1 MNIPTALPTLVTIP
15 TETLETIL
23 PYLNQGDLYHC
34 VLTCREWNRT
44 LIPYLWRTLSV
55 CSSARASR
63 FGEDALRALKMN
75 GSLIRELHLGHRLLY
90 ERCLPWEP
98 VDSNLW
104 VGEALINK
112 RGSLVNLTRLHT
124 LELKSF
130 HHFVYGFFHARVT
143 ALVRQ
148 NPSIQCFKI
157 SRKMDASALMQLVI
171 QYMPNLEDLEIDT
184 VFRGDVKELLEN
196 LPEKVRTVKLRTV
209 EHLTSPATS
218 GPDDTKA
225 MARKVRSHHA
235 LESLTLSGLLSGREE
250 DVLVKFLESC
260 SPKLKIFDGMGCFW
274 CTGNKAVAK
283 ALSSI
288 GFVWTVLR
296 WNEHPYNIA
305 DEDVAKVI
313 ANKSWTVIEVFAKKL
328 RYMAVQALVENCDN
342 LTVLNVM
349 EHGYTAFTGA
359 HMQTI
364 LSRAKNLKSLQ
375 VHWLRGTLKISTE
388 DILMSE
394 WATTSLEH
402 IDFKIDVP
410 RVHGQIADKDDLAE
424 EIQSSRDIQRQLLRR
439 LGQQK
444 NLKRLMI
451 GGKITGTRSRHLKH
465 QRNCLEFTLEAG
477 LDELKDLKKLELL
490 DIHHMDHRAGV
501 PELEWMVKNWPR
513 LSHIRGILDCLY
525 PPGDKVQVWMETRR
539 PSWR

>member
-1 MNIPTALPTLVTIP
+1 MIVSTPPPTLVTIP

-23 PYLNQGDLYHC
+23 QYLSQSDLCQC
-34 VLTCREWNRT
+34 VLICREWNRT
-44 LIPYLWRTLSV
+44 LIPYLWSTFSV
-55 CSSARASR
+55 CSLEQARR
-63 FGEDALRALKMN
+63 FGDEALRALKMN
-75 GSLIRELHLGHRLLY
+75 ASLVRELHLGHRLLY
-90 ERCLPWEP
+90 ERCLPWETIH
-98 VDSNLW
+98 SNL
-104 VGEALINK
+104 GEGEDLVSK
-112 RGSLVNLTRLHT
+112 RDSLVNLTRLHT
-124 LELKSF
+124 LELRNIDYPVNRF
-130 HHFVYGFFHARVT
+130 DARIT

-157 SRKMDASALMQLVI
+157 STQMDASALTQLVTR
-171 QYMPNLEDLEIDT
+171 YMPNLEDFEMDT
-184 VFRGDVKELLEN
+184 MFRGDVKELLEN
-196 LPEKVRTVKLRTV
+196 LPEKVRTVNLRMV
-209 EHLTSPATS
+209 EHLTSPPTS

-235 LESLTLSGLLSGREE
+235 LESLTFSGLHNGQEE

-260 SPKLKIFDGMGCFW
+260 SPKLKICSGRGCNLY
-274 CTGNKAVAK
+274 TGNKAVAK

-296 WNEHPYNIA
+296 KHELSYYISDNGFA
-305 DEDVAKVI
+305 DII
-313 ANKSWTVIEVFAKKL
+313 ANNPLTSIEVYTHCLGSMSVKT
-328 RYMAVQALVENCDN
+328 LVENCDN

-349 EHGYTAFTGA
+349 EDGATALTGA

-375 VHWLRGTLKISTE
+375 VHWLLDALKISTE
-388 DILMSE
+388 DILTSE

-410 RVHGQIADKDDLAE
+410 RVHGQIADKDDRAE
-424 EIQSSRDIQRQLLRR
+424 EIQSSRDVQRQLLRR

-451 GGKITGTRSRHLKH
+451 GGMVTGHGSRHYEH
-465 QRNCLEFTLEAG
+465 QHNCLEFTLEAG

-513 LSHIRGILDCLY
+513 LSHVRGILDCLH
-525 PPGDKVQVWMETRR
+525 PPGDTVQVWMETRR
-539 PSWR
+539 PSWK